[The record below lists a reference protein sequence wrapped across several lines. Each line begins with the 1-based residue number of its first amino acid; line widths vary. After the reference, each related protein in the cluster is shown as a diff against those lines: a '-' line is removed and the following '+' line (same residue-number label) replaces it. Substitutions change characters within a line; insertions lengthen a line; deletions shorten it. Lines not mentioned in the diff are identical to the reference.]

1 MFNKV
6 AESDKKQLEY
16 AVKSI
21 QPSHAYL
28 FLGDDIESLNEM
40 SYELVLQLVS
50 AQDHDLSLEI
60 LSARIADELFTDI
73 FIVKKEKSSIG
84 IDSIRSIFQF
94 IRMRPVENRFR
105 FVIIQHCD
113 SLTTEAQNALLKTL
127 EEPNPSIVVILLA
140 QTTDT
145 LLQTVLSRVQTI
157 RLTLP
162 SHIDETL
169 DPQEIESLSNILQE
183 IVLFGSIPAI
193 FQFSQTITK
202 NNKDRNA
209 TIHYLEFFY
218 RLLNSRLTQSANKT
232 FLKELPDYMLI
243 RMMNGITRTIAQ
255 VKQNASLQLA
265 VEAMLINIQEDY
277 HAENSWNQI

>member
-169 DPQEIESLSNILQE
+169 GPQEIESLSNILQE

-193 FQFSQTITK
+193 FQFSQSITK

>member
-40 SYELVLQLVS
+40 SYELILQLVS

-193 FQFSQTITK
+193 FQFSQSITK

>member
-193 FQFSQTITK
+193 FQFSQSITK

>member
-28 FLGDDIESLNEM
+28 FLGDDIESLNDM
-40 SYELVLQLVS
+40 SHELILQLVS
-50 AQDHDLSLEI
+50 AQDHELSLEI
-60 LSARIADELFTDI
+60 LSARIADELFTDMYV
-73 FIVKKEKSSIG
+73 VKKEKSSIG
-84 IDSIRSIFQF
+84 IDAIRSIFQF

-113 SLTTEAQNALLKTL
+113 TLTTEAQNALLKTL

-157 RLTLP
+157 RLTLLE
-162 SHIDETL
+162 HINETL
-169 DPQEIESLSNILQE
+169 DPQEIENLINTLQE
-183 IVLFGSIPAI
+183 IVLFGNIPAI
-193 FQFSQTITK
+193 FRFSQSITK
-202 NNKDRNA
+202 NNKDRSI

-218 RLLNSRLTQSANKT
+218 RLLNSRVTQSTNKT
-232 FLKELPDYMLI
+232 FLKELPDHMLI
-243 RMMNGITRTIAQ
+243 RMMNGITKTIAQ

-265 VEAMLINIQEDY
+265 VEAMLINIQEEY

>member
-40 SYELVLQLVS
+40 SYELILQLVS

-113 SLTTEAQNALLKTL
+113 TLTTEAQNALLKTL

-183 IVLFGSIPAI
+183 IVLFGSIPAV
-193 FQFSQTITK
+193 FQFSQSITK

>member
-1 MFNKV
+1 MFSKV

-193 FQFSQTITK
+193 FQFSQSITK

>member
-40 SYELVLQLVS
+40 SYELILQLVS

-113 SLTTEAQNALLKTL
+113 TLTTEAQNALLKTL

-193 FQFSQTITK
+193 FQFSQSITK

>member
-40 SYELVLQLVS
+40 SYELILQLVS

-84 IDSIRSIFQF
+84 IDSIRSISQF

-193 FQFSQTITK
+193 FQFSQSITK

>member
-40 SYELVLQLVS
+40 SYELILQLVS

-94 IRMRPVENRFR
+94 IRMRPVENRYR

-193 FQFSQTITK
+193 FQFSQSITK

>member
-169 DPQEIESLSNILQE
+169 DPQELESLSNILQE

-193 FQFSQTITK
+193 FQFSQSITK

>member
-183 IVLFGSIPAI
+183 IVLFGSIPAV
-193 FQFSQTITK
+193 FQFSQSITK

>member
-105 FVIIQHCD
+105 FVIIQHYD

-193 FQFSQTITK
+193 FQFSQSITK